1 MSWDLLGYSVAGLVA
16 LALVAR
22 WLRLDESRIGSPAKA
37 REMAETRLAGFVA
50 HGAVVGTDGHAA
62 LVVGNGALALLRR
75 KGTKVAIRRLLP
87 PLTLAQDIEGVR
99 IESGERALGSVLLFG
114 ITTDEVRALEAS
126 IPFH

>member
-22 WLRLDESRIGSPAKA
+22 WLRLDESRIASPARA
-37 REMAETRLAGFVA
+37 REMAETQLAGFVA

-87 PLTLAQDIEGVR
+87 PVALAQDVEGVR
-99 IESGERALGSVLLFG
+99 VESGERALGSVLLFG
-114 ITTDEVRALEAS
+114 ITADEVRALEAS
-126 IPFH
+126 ITYH